1 MSRDYSSSAYKFLAF
16 RIIEGGGKSAG
27 RFVELSLDDLNPGEV
42 VIRVHPEMA
51 HHIEAEEREGLER
64 LQSLVARK
72 VAVQGMPY
80 YHREQ
85 YDLMFR

>member
-1 MSRDYSSSAYKFLAF
+1 LTAEIFRKVQAAAREANGRD
-16 RIIEGGGKSAG
+16 GAG
-27 RFVELSLDDLNPGEV
+27 REV

-51 HHIEAEEREGLER
+51 HHLEAEQRENLDR

-72 VAVQGMPY
+72 VAVQAMPL

-85 YDLMFR
+85 YDLIFR